1 VPLSEPEE
9 SSVLWL
15 PIRSTLK
22 LPVALANRPVPSVMV
37 AFSTIVTMPSA
48 TIRLQQTR
56 TDSRRMRAQS
66 RATRFSLNA
75 PGIARFCEC
84 GSLDVYS
91 TLITPQ
97 VTYRRCRR
105 CGNIWPWD
113 AGDEPEQ
120 EGL

>member
-1 VPLSEPEE
+1 MDERA
-9 SSVLWL
+9 SSAHRRVLQDSAEMCA
-15 PIRSTLK
+15 R
-22 LPVALANRPVPSVMV
+22 
-37 AFSTIVTMPSA
+37 IVQA
-48 TIRLQQTR
+48 IAGLQQTR
-56 TDSRRMRAQS
+56 TDSRRIRAQS

-84 GSLDVYS
+84 GSFDVYS

-120 EGL
+120 ESL